1 VVDELTDK
9 AETAAPSRQ
18 RGSSVTTMLDIA
30 KLARVSKSTVS
41 RVLND
46 APSRVPIAADTRERV
61 LAAASSLGY
70 RPNPLARSLRGAP
83 TMLIGAVVRD
93 FSDPF
98 FASAIEALAVE
109 AMNRGYNIILG
120 HVHGRSDEGLSL
132 TAVLEPRHCDAIV
145 ILGDIEDQ
153 PRLLEDLRNSA
164 LPVVALWQGRSPIEF
179 PTVDIDDRAGVMAGL
194 EHLIALGHERIA
206 FVSAALPGDN
216 PHREDAFVDF
226 MTVRFGPPP
235 PGYVQR
241 VPNTLAGGEAALRKL
256 LELPEPPTAIA
267 TSTDLVAVGVLHAV
281 SVLGKRVPDDF
292 SVVGF
297 DDLVQAAYTV
307 PALTTM
313 RMPVVEIVGEGVRQA
328 IELARDPSLSR
339 EPKVTMFEPTL
350 VVRDSTASLVS
361 RAGR

>member
-1 VVDELTDK
+1 
-9 AETAAPSRQ
+9 
-18 RGSSVTTMLDIA
+18 MLDIA
-30 KLARVSKSTVS
+30 KLAGVSKSTVS
-41 RVLND
+41 RILND

-70 RPNPLARSLRGAP
+70 SPNPLARSLRGAP

-109 AMNRGYNIILG
+109 AMDHGYNILLG
-120 HVHGRSDEGLSL
+120 HIQGRSDEGLSL
-132 TAVLEPRHCDAIV
+132 TAVIEPRHTDAII
-145 ILGDIEDQ
+145 ILGDIQDQ
-153 PRLLEDLRNSA
+153 PRLLEDLRRSPV
-164 LPVVALWQGRSPIEF
+164 PVVALWQGRSPIEF

-206 FVSAALPGDN
+206 FVSAALPGEN
-216 PHREDAFVDF
+216 PHREDAYVDL

-241 VPNTLAGGEAALRKL
+241 VPNTLAGGEAALKRL
-256 LELPEPPTAIA
+256 LELPEPPTAISA
-267 TSTDLVAVGVLHAV
+267 STDLVAVGVLHAV
-281 SVLGKRVPDDF
+281 SVLGKRVPDDL
-292 SVVGF
+292 SVIGF

-313 RMPVVEIVGEGVRQA
+313 RMPVTEIVGEGVRQA
-328 IELARDPSLSR
+328 IELARDPSLPRDPRVS
-339 EPKVTMFEPTL
+339 MFEPTL

-361 RAGR
+361 RVER